1 MSDSATIGNDLTL
14 AVACLMNK
22 HTNASAGMLVVHALY
37 RRSFAQ
43 LRERH
48 HGVERGR
55 LECLGPCA
63 KPSRRRRDV
72 VRQYLVHAVAS

>member
-1 MSDSATIGNDLTL
+1 VSDSGDPSADLTL

-22 HTNASAGMLVVHALY
+22 HTNASAGMLVVYARY

-48 HGVERGR
+48 HGVERAGW
-55 LECLGPCA
+55 GASPCA
-63 KPSRRRRDV
+63 KPGRRRRDV
-72 VRQYLVHAVAS
+72 ARQYLVHAVAS